1 MTPTQP
7 TGASVLEAVRAAVPT
22 LRENGRRAE
31 EQRWLPEENIRLLEE
46 AGVFR
51 MAVPARFGGLDLP
64 LADQAAVLEE
74 ISRGCGSTGWTAA
87 AWVSTAWMVTL
98 CSDLAQEEAF
108 AKGTVRVSGGF
119 TPGGT
124 LRPTE
129 GGYLLE
135 GTWRF
140 NTGCRAADWDL
151 LAALLEQPDGAV
163 ELVYALVPLE
173 DLEIA
178 DDWHVSAASGTG
190 SSTATARS
198 VFVPEHRIADG
209 EAAVEG
215 TLTERWNA
223 GATGRNYGLVGFVM
237 AEAAAVYIGMAQA
250 AFELFVERLPG
261 RAIAYTNWE
270 DQSRHPLTQVTV
282 AQAENRIAAA
292 RALAAEVRDLLQQR
306 ADVGEY
312 PTAKERATMHGRC
325 GFAIQSVKE
334 AVELLHSMS
343 GASALARSA
352 PFQRFYRDLQGL
364 TLHGMMVPATN
375 LEVHGRALL
384 GLEPDTPVL

>member
-22 LRENGRRAE
+22 LRANGREAE
-31 EQRWLPEENIRLLEE
+31 ERRWLPGDNIRLLDE

-51 MAVPARFGGLDLP
+51 MAVPGRFGGLDLP
-64 LADQAAVLEE
+64 LAEQFTILEE

-87 AWVSTAWMVTL
+87 SWVSTAWMITL
-98 CSDLAQEEAF
+98 YPDSAQEEVF
-108 AKGTVRVSGGF
+108 AEGTVRVSGGF

-124 LRPTE
+124 VTPTE
-129 GGYLLE
+129 GGYLLD

-140 NTGCRAADWDL
+140 NTGCRAADWDM
-151 LAALLEQPDGAV
+151 LAALLEKPDGSV
-163 ELVYALVPLE
+163 ELVYALVPMDE
-173 DLEIA
+173 LEIA
-178 DDWHVSAASGTG
+178 DDWYVSAASATG
-190 SSTATARS
+190 SSTATAKS

-215 TLTERWNA
+215 TLTDRWNS
-223 GATGRNYGLVGFVM
+223 GATGRNYGLIGLVM
-237 AEAAAVYIGMAQA
+237 TEAVAVYIGMAQA
-250 AFELFVERLPG
+250 AFDLFVERLPG

-270 DQSRHPLTQVTV
+270 DQSRHPLTQLTV

-292 RALAAEVRDLLQQR
+292 RALADEVVDLLQRR
-306 ADVGEY
+306 ADAGEY
-312 PTAKERATMHGRC
+312 PTTKERATVHGRC
-325 GFAIQSVKE
+325 GFAIQSLKE
-334 AVELLHSMS
+334 AVELLHSVS

-352 PFQRFYRDLQGL
+352 PFQRFYRDLEGL
-364 TLHGMMVPATN
+364 SLHGMMAPATN